1 MGVLYVLFLFFVLF
15 LFLCRYTAQ
24 KARNFVDDL
33 KIFCMKDKKQE
44 LSAHVEEIFKQYV
57 HPGLYICDLAT
68 GGGKSYTIG
77 KLTCEYYPK
86 HFERI
91 IILCVQNKLIEGMNR
106 EIEKFIDQPGC
117 LKLSE
122 KLVIENNT
130 EVILKAVRS
139 GSLQELLA
147 EMGYQIEQQRKKKV
161 SVAVLENRLAQV
173 EKLAKCIN
181 ALVAILQD
189 DSENASLLEQIQA
202 EESRLRYAV
211 RDFFANYKKHLL
223 ITGEVKKVGVKTI
236 LSRFPSL
243 ERVYPQVN
251 YASRKV
257 FLMTVHKAMLGIDP
271 ILSESVCIR
280 DFCDKKTLILFDES
294 DQAAVAMRDVII
306 GHACRKSA
314 GFNKYGKGYH
324 GYLQYLGL
332 LSAKDTLTERYDG
345 TLLKESLEKAQK
357 ICQDNWERKIG
368 DILPYKNIFL
378 ADTEEYSSF
387 RRGVFF
393 AGPTF
398 KLEICG
404 GEEHARSF
412 ICYLAGEKNFIL
424 AHAENEEE
432 LFGKYDMVISLD
444 KFLKLSESNTMAVKK
459 FLSGC
464 VRKAFQ
470 KRQDAFR
477 NETDDREQY
486 LGWPTVEG
494 EIHSLLA
501 RFEVVSEKFFEQQLL
516 DYYTNRK
523 NLTVKMDGKKYK
535 VQDDSFYMHGC
546 RLYQEELDERDSLH
560 RVRLSCREISSTPEK
575 ILYDLVVSD
584 KVAVVLCSATASS
597 ESVIS
602 NFDIEYLMSALDR
615 KVHLLDRED
624 SRKFEELVEATYPS
638 RHQVEVVPLEHYM
651 FKDSR
656 KEHMTL
662 PEKYKQMFCEDA
674 VEEGLVD
681 RWFKLTRRK
690 IFREAS
696 NADEAVFEFYR
707 IFQFI
712 EAYHWFHG
720 HDDIHSMLFFQ
731 NRAAQA
737 YEKQMNVIACL
748 IDGFYK
754 QKMKNDDHVE
764 DVFES
769 GLPDWQNEH
778 LFMSNSLKD
787 VEDKVLKRL
796 SDGSISKVMLVTAYG
811 SFKAGANLQYK
822 IPEGI
827 DYERGD
833 NWEED
838 EHELKKDWDAVYL
851 QSPTSYLSFND
862 DSQEQAFDA
871 GLYRIM
877 MSLMMLNERSWLTQ
891 NQVGHWLEEAI
902 SKKSIRFKEDAVA
915 MDKAAWAQTMIEQA
929 VGRICRTRNKPLS
942 TYVLYDEGMTE
953 FFMGDLG
960 DKSHTKEFKAL
971 SSYIQGHT
979 EIGGDSH
986 ASAEEVKLHNDS
998 QAAQCKLRK
1007 MREKALLFT
1016 PHPYEVE
1023 YENLED
1029 GSEDLSIPY
1038 YVKRA
1043 QIMNQYYKQAIIR
1056 NPVVASL
1063 QELDEQAMMVPFLRK
1078 CYGNWERDEDGSFCQ
1093 HPVSPSSVRLDVL
1106 MKNPVIREHFE
1117 RNGYATGWSSDG
1129 LILHPEI
1136 LMADYAGE
1144 IGEEA
1149 FKALVL
1155 RYTDCREE
1163 QFAHLEDRDYELA
1176 DFVVLNP
1183 DGSYKVAFDVK
1194 NMNPSIE
1201 HLDRDGDMPTAEK
1214 RQEKVNRL
1222 GCPLYTIN
1230 MLKMP
1235 FESMDRYE
1243 ICGVIDEDGHVQHDA
1258 IMRIKGLI
1266 ER

>member
-1 MGVLYVLFLFFVLF
+1 
-15 LFLCRYTAQ
+15 
-24 KARNFVDDL
+24 
-33 KIFCMKDKKQE
+33 MKDKKQE
-44 LSAHVEEIFKQYV
+44 LSAHVEEIFKRYV

-139 GSLQELLA
+139 RSLQELLG
-147 EMGYQIEQQRKKKV
+147 EMGNQIEQQRKKKV

-173 EKLAKCIN
+173 EKLTKCMN
-181 ALVAILQD
+181 ALVPILQD

-271 ILSESVCIR
+271 ILSESVSIR

-306 GHACRKSA
+306 GQACRKSA

-357 ICQDNWERKIG
+357 ICQDNWKRKMG

-378 ADTEEYSSF
+378 ADTKDYSSY

-404 GEEHARSF
+404 GAEHARSF
-412 ICYLAGEKNFIL
+412 ICYRAGEKNFIL

-432 LFGKYDMVISLD
+432 LSGKYDMVISLD
-444 KFLKLSESNTMAVKK
+444 KFLKLSESNTVAVKK

-602 NFDIEYLMSALDR
+602 NFDIEYLMSALGR
-615 KVHLLDRED
+615 KVHPLDRED

-731 NRAAQA
+731 NRAAHTYQ
-737 YEKQMNVIACL
+737 KQMNVIACL
-748 IDGFYK
+748 IDGSYK

-796 SDGSISKVMLVTAYG
+796 SDGNFQG
-811 SFKAGANLQYK
+811 
-822 IPEGI
+822 
-827 DYERGD
+827 
-833 NWEED
+833 
-838 EHELKKDWDAVYL
+838 
-851 QSPTSYLSFND
+851 
-862 DSQEQAFDA
+862 DA
-871 GLYRIM
+871 G
-877 MSLMMLNERSWLTQ
+877 
-891 NQVGHWLEEAI
+891 
-902 SKKSIRFKEDAVA
+902 
-915 MDKAAWAQTMIEQA
+915 
-929 VGRICRTRNKPLS
+929 
-942 TYVLYDEGMTE
+942 
-953 FFMGDLG
+953 
-960 DKSHTKEFKAL
+960 
-971 SSYIQGHT
+971 
-979 EIGGDSH
+979 
-986 ASAEEVKLHNDS
+986 
-998 QAAQCKLRK
+998 
-1007 MREKALLFT
+1007 
-1016 PHPYEVE
+1016 
-1023 YENLED
+1023 
-1029 GSEDLSIPY
+1029 
-1038 YVKRA
+1038 
-1043 QIMNQYYKQAIIR
+1043 
-1056 NPVVASL
+1056 
-1063 QELDEQAMMVPFLRK
+1063 
-1078 CYGNWERDEDGSFCQ
+1078 
-1093 HPVSPSSVRLDVL
+1093 
-1106 MKNPVIREHFE
+1106 
-1117 RNGYATGWSSDG
+1117 DG
-1129 LILHPEI
+1129 L
-1136 LMADYAGE
+1136 
-1144 IGEEA
+1144 
-1149 FKALVL
+1149 
-1155 RYTDCREE
+1155 R
-1163 QFAHLEDRDYELA
+1163 
-1176 DFVVLNP
+1176 
-1183 DGSYKVAFDVK
+1183 
-1194 NMNPSIE
+1194 
-1201 HLDRDGDMPTAEK
+1201 
-1214 RQEKVNRL
+1214 
-1222 GCPLYTIN
+1222 
-1230 MLKMP
+1230 
-1235 FESMDRYE
+1235 
-1243 ICGVIDEDGHVQHDA
+1243 
-1258 IMRIKGLI
+1258 
-1266 ER
+1266 

>member
-1 MGVLYVLFLFFVLF
+1 
-15 LFLCRYTAQ
+15 
-24 KARNFVDDL
+24 
-33 KIFCMKDKKQE
+33 MKDKKQE
-44 LSAHVEEIFKQYV
+44 LSAHVEEIFKHYV

-139 GSLQELLA
+139 GSLQELLD

-173 EKLAKCIN
+173 EKLAKCMN

-243 ERVYPQVN
+243 ESVYPQVN

-306 GHACRKSA
+306 GQACRKSA

-357 ICQDNWERKIG
+357 ICQDNWKRKMG

-378 ADTEEYSSF
+378 ADTEDYSSF

-398 KLEICG
+398 KLEIYG
-404 GEEHARSF
+404 GEEQARSF
-412 ICYLAGEKNFIL
+412 ICYRAGEKNFIL
-424 AHAENEEE
+424 SHAENEEE
-432 LFGKYDMVISLD
+432 LSGKYDMVISLD
-444 KFLKLSESNTMAVKK
+444 KFLKLSESNTVAVKK

-464 VRKAFQ
+464 VREAFL
-470 KRQDAFR
+470 KRQDAFK

-494 EIHSLLA
+494 EIHSFLA

-523 NLTVKMDGKKYK
+523 NLTIKVDGKKYK

-602 NFDIEYLMSALDR
+602 NFDIEYLMSALGR
-615 KVHLLDRED
+615 KVHLLVRED

-674 VEEGLVD
+674 AEEGLGCCISPESH
-681 RWFKLTRRK
+681 LL
-690 IFREAS
+690 S
-696 NADEAVFEFYR
+696 L
-707 IFQFI
+707 FQ
-712 EAYHWFHG
+712 
-720 HDDIHSMLFFQ
+720 
-731 NRAAQA
+731 
-737 YEKQMNVIACL
+737 
-748 IDGFYK
+748 
-754 QKMKNDDHVE
+754 
-764 DVFES
+764 
-769 GLPDWQNEH
+769 
-778 LFMSNSLKD
+778 
-787 VEDKVLKRL
+787 
-796 SDGSISKVMLVTAYG
+796 
-811 SFKAGANLQYK
+811 
-822 IPEGI
+822 
-827 DYERGD
+827 
-833 NWEED
+833 
-838 EHELKKDWDAVYL
+838 
-851 QSPTSYLSFND
+851 
-862 DSQEQAFDA
+862 
-871 GLYRIM
+871 
-877 MSLMMLNERSWLTQ
+877 
-891 NQVGHWLEEAI
+891 
-902 SKKSIRFKEDAVA
+902 
-915 MDKAAWAQTMIEQA
+915 
-929 VGRICRTRNKPLS
+929 
-942 TYVLYDEGMTE
+942 
-953 FFMGDLG
+953 
-960 DKSHTKEFKAL
+960 
-971 SSYIQGHT
+971 
-979 EIGGDSH
+979 
-986 ASAEEVKLHNDS
+986 
-998 QAAQCKLRK
+998 
-1007 MREKALLFT
+1007 
-1016 PHPYEVE
+1016 
-1023 YENLED
+1023 
-1029 GSEDLSIPY
+1029 
-1038 YVKRA
+1038 
-1043 QIMNQYYKQAIIR
+1043 
-1056 NPVVASL
+1056 
-1063 QELDEQAMMVPFLRK
+1063 
-1078 CYGNWERDEDGSFCQ
+1078 
-1093 HPVSPSSVRLDVL
+1093 
-1106 MKNPVIREHFE
+1106 
-1117 RNGYATGWSSDG
+1117 
-1129 LILHPEI
+1129 
-1136 LMADYAGE
+1136 
-1144 IGEEA
+1144 
-1149 FKALVL
+1149 
-1155 RYTDCREE
+1155 
-1163 QFAHLEDRDYELA
+1163 
-1176 DFVVLNP
+1176 
-1183 DGSYKVAFDVK
+1183 
-1194 NMNPSIE
+1194 
-1201 HLDRDGDMPTAEK
+1201 
-1214 RQEKVNRL
+1214 
-1222 GCPLYTIN
+1222 
-1230 MLKMP
+1230 
-1235 FESMDRYE
+1235 
-1243 ICGVIDEDGHVQHDA
+1243 
-1258 IMRIKGLI
+1258 
-1266 ER
+1266 

>member
-1 MGVLYVLFLFFVLF
+1 
-15 LFLCRYTAQ
+15 
-24 KARNFVDDL
+24 
-33 KIFCMKDKKQE
+33 MKDKKQE

-147 EMGYQIEQQRKKKV
+147 EMGCQIEQQRKKKV

-306 GHACRKSA
+306 GQACRKSA

-769 GLPDWQNEH
+769 G
-778 LFMSNSLKD
+778 
-787 VEDKVLKRL
+787 
-796 SDGSISKVMLVTAYG
+796 
-811 SFKAGANLQYK
+811 
-822 IPEGI
+822 
-827 DYERGD
+827 
-833 NWEED
+833 
-838 EHELKKDWDAVYL
+838 
-851 QSPTSYLSFND
+851 
-862 DSQEQAFDA
+862 
-871 GLYRIM
+871 
-877 MSLMMLNERSWLTQ
+877 
-891 NQVGHWLEEAI
+891 
-902 SKKSIRFKEDAVA
+902 
-915 MDKAAWAQTMIEQA
+915 
-929 VGRICRTRNKPLS
+929 
-942 TYVLYDEGMTE
+942 
-953 FFMGDLG
+953 
-960 DKSHTKEFKAL
+960 
-971 SSYIQGHT
+971 
-979 EIGGDSH
+979 
-986 ASAEEVKLHNDS
+986 
-998 QAAQCKLRK
+998 
-1007 MREKALLFT
+1007 
-1016 PHPYEVE
+1016 
-1023 YENLED
+1023 
-1029 GSEDLSIPY
+1029 
-1038 YVKRA
+1038 
-1043 QIMNQYYKQAIIR
+1043 
-1056 NPVVASL
+1056 
-1063 QELDEQAMMVPFLRK
+1063 
-1078 CYGNWERDEDGSFCQ
+1078 
-1093 HPVSPSSVRLDVL
+1093 
-1106 MKNPVIREHFE
+1106 
-1117 RNGYATGWSSDG
+1117 
-1129 LILHPEI
+1129 
-1136 LMADYAGE
+1136 
-1144 IGEEA
+1144 
-1149 FKALVL
+1149 
-1155 RYTDCREE
+1155 
-1163 QFAHLEDRDYELA
+1163 
-1176 DFVVLNP
+1176 
-1183 DGSYKVAFDVK
+1183 
-1194 NMNPSIE
+1194 
-1201 HLDRDGDMPTAEK
+1201 
-1214 RQEKVNRL
+1214 
-1222 GCPLYTIN
+1222 
-1230 MLKMP
+1230 
-1235 FESMDRYE
+1235 
-1243 ICGVIDEDGHVQHDA
+1243 
-1258 IMRIKGLI
+1258 
-1266 ER
+1266 

>member
-1 MGVLYVLFLFFVLF
+1 
-15 LFLCRYTAQ
+15 
-24 KARNFVDDL
+24 
-33 KIFCMKDKKQE
+33 MKDKKQE

-251 YASRKV
+251 YASKKV

-306 GHACRKSA
+306 GQACRKSA

-368 DILPYKNIFL
+368 GILPYKNIFL
-378 ADTEEYSSF
+378 ADTEDYSSF

-444 KFLKLSESNTMAVKK
+444 KFLKLSESNTVAVKK

-575 ILYDLVVSD
+575 ILYDLVASD

-602 NFDIEYLMSALDR
+602 NFDIEYLMSALGR

-681 RWFKLTRRK
+681 RWFKLTRRE

-748 IDGFYK
+748 IDGSYK

-811 SFKAGANLQYK
+811 SFKAGANLQFVGVFL
-822 IPEGI
+822 ISWVQSGI
-827 DYERGD
+827 SLVHSSSRGCRLVSRGCVPHLVGAG
-833 NWEED
+833 W
-838 EHELKKDWDAVYL
+838 YL
-851 QSPTSYLSFND
+851 VGVFLISWVQSGISWVCSSSRGCRLHISRRI
-862 DSQEQAFDA
+862 QA
-871 GLYRIM
+871 G
-877 MSLMMLNERSWLTQ
+877 
-891 NQVGHWLEEAI
+891 G
-902 SKKSIRFKEDAVA
+902 
-915 MDKAAWAQTMIEQA
+915 QA
-929 VGRICRTRNKPLS
+929 
-942 TYVLYDEGMTE
+942 
-953 FFMGDLG
+953 
-960 DKSHTKEFKAL
+960 
-971 SSYIQGHT
+971 
-979 EIGGDSH
+979 
-986 ASAEEVKLHNDS
+986 
-998 QAAQCKLRK
+998 
-1007 MREKALLFT
+1007 
-1016 PHPYEVE
+1016 
-1023 YENLED
+1023 
-1029 GSEDLSIPY
+1029 
-1038 YVKRA
+1038 
-1043 QIMNQYYKQAIIR
+1043 
-1056 NPVVASL
+1056 
-1063 QELDEQAMMVPFLRK
+1063 
-1078 CYGNWERDEDGSFCQ
+1078 
-1093 HPVSPSSVRLDVL
+1093 
-1106 MKNPVIREHFE
+1106 
-1117 RNGYATGWSSDG
+1117 
-1129 LILHPEI
+1129 
-1136 LMADYAGE
+1136 
-1144 IGEEA
+1144 
-1149 FKALVL
+1149 
-1155 RYTDCREE
+1155 
-1163 QFAHLEDRDYELA
+1163 
-1176 DFVVLNP
+1176 
-1183 DGSYKVAFDVK
+1183 
-1194 NMNPSIE
+1194 
-1201 HLDRDGDMPTAEK
+1201 
-1214 RQEKVNRL
+1214 
-1222 GCPLYTIN
+1222 
-1230 MLKMP
+1230 
-1235 FESMDRYE
+1235 
-1243 ICGVIDEDGHVQHDA
+1243 GVISG
-1258 IMRIKGLI
+1258 RRGS
-1266 ER
+1266 RG

>member
-1 MGVLYVLFLFFVLF
+1 
-15 LFLCRYTAQ
+15 
-24 KARNFVDDL
+24 
-33 KIFCMKDKKQE
+33 MKDKKQE

-173 EKLAKCIN
+173 EKLAKCMN

-211 RDFFANYKKHLL
+211 RNFFANYKKHLL

-271 ILSESVCIR
+271 ILSESVSIR

-306 GHACRKSA
+306 GQACRKSA

-357 ICQDNWERKIG
+357 ICQDNWKRKMG

-378 ADTEEYSSF
+378 ADTKDYSSY

-412 ICYLAGEKNFIL
+412 ICYRAGEKNFIL
-424 AHAENEEE
+424 AHAENEKE
-432 LFGKYDMVISLD
+432 LSGKYDMVISLD
-444 KFLKLSESNTMAVKK
+444 KFLKLSESNTVAVKK

-464 VRKAFQ
+464 VREAFL
-470 KRQDAFR
+470 KRQDAFK

-494 EIHSLLA
+494 EIHSFLA

-523 NLTVKMDGKKYK
+523 NLTIKVDGKKYK

-602 NFDIEYLMSALDR
+602 NFDIEYLMSALGR

-681 RWFKLTRRK
+681 RWFKLTRRE
-690 IFREAS
+690 IFRKAS

-748 IDGFYK
+748 IDGSYK
-754 QKMKNDDHVE
+754 QKMKNDDHME

-877 MSLMMLNERSWLTQ
+877 MSLMILNERS
-891 NQVGHWLEEAI
+891 
-902 SKKSIRFKEDAVA
+902 
-915 MDKAAWAQTMIEQA
+915 
-929 VGRICRTRNKPLS
+929 
-942 TYVLYDEGMTE
+942 
-953 FFMGDLG
+953 
-960 DKSHTKEFKAL
+960 
-971 SSYIQGHT
+971 
-979 EIGGDSH
+979 
-986 ASAEEVKLHNDS
+986 
-998 QAAQCKLRK
+998 
-1007 MREKALLFT
+1007 
-1016 PHPYEVE
+1016 
-1023 YENLED
+1023 
-1029 GSEDLSIPY
+1029 
-1038 YVKRA
+1038 
-1043 QIMNQYYKQAIIR
+1043 
-1056 NPVVASL
+1056 
-1063 QELDEQAMMVPFLRK
+1063 
-1078 CYGNWERDEDGSFCQ
+1078 
-1093 HPVSPSSVRLDVL
+1093 
-1106 MKNPVIREHFE
+1106 
-1117 RNGYATGWSSDG
+1117 
-1129 LILHPEI
+1129 
-1136 LMADYAGE
+1136 
-1144 IGEEA
+1144 
-1149 FKALVL
+1149 
-1155 RYTDCREE
+1155 
-1163 QFAHLEDRDYELA
+1163 
-1176 DFVVLNP
+1176 
-1183 DGSYKVAFDVK
+1183 
-1194 NMNPSIE
+1194 
-1201 HLDRDGDMPTAEK
+1201 
-1214 RQEKVNRL
+1214 
-1222 GCPLYTIN
+1222 
-1230 MLKMP
+1230 
-1235 FESMDRYE
+1235 
-1243 ICGVIDEDGHVQHDA
+1243 
-1258 IMRIKGLI
+1258 
-1266 ER
+1266 

>member
-1 MGVLYVLFLFFVLF
+1 MGVLYVLFLFLCFF

-306 GHACRKSA
+306 GQACRKSA

-602 NFDIEYLMSALDR
+602 NFDIEYLMSVLDR

-696 NADEAVFEFYR
+696 NADEAVFELYR

-942 TYVLYDEGMTE
+942 TYVLYDEVMLLLKRSNCI
-953 FFMGDLG
+953 MIPRLLN
-960 DKSHTKEFKAL
+960 ANC
-971 SSYIQGHT
+971 
-979 EIGGDSH
+979 
-986 ASAEEVKLHNDS
+986 VK
-998 QAAQCKLRK
+998 
-1007 MREKALLFT
+1007 
-1016 PHPYEVE
+1016 
-1023 YENLED
+1023 
-1029 GSEDLSIPY
+1029 
-1038 YVKRA
+1038 
-1043 QIMNQYYKQAIIR
+1043 
-1056 NPVVASL
+1056 
-1063 QELDEQAMMVPFLRK
+1063 
-1078 CYGNWERDEDGSFCQ
+1078 
-1093 HPVSPSSVRLDVL
+1093 
-1106 MKNPVIREHFE
+1106 
-1117 RNGYATGWSSDG
+1117 
-1129 LILHPEI
+1129 
-1136 LMADYAGE
+1136 
-1144 IGEEA
+1144 
-1149 FKALVL
+1149 
-1155 RYTDCREE
+1155 
-1163 QFAHLEDRDYELA
+1163 
-1176 DFVVLNP
+1176 
-1183 DGSYKVAFDVK
+1183 
-1194 NMNPSIE
+1194 
-1201 HLDRDGDMPTAEK
+1201 
-1214 RQEKVNRL
+1214 
-1222 GCPLYTIN
+1222 
-1230 MLKMP
+1230 
-1235 FESMDRYE
+1235 
-1243 ICGVIDEDGHVQHDA
+1243 
-1258 IMRIKGLI
+1258 
-1266 ER
+1266 

>member
-1 MGVLYVLFLFFVLF
+1 MLF

-44 LSAHVEEIFKQYV
+44 LSAHVEKIFKQYV

-91 IILCVQNKLIEGMNR
+91 IILCVQNKLMEGMNR
-106 EIEKFIDQPGC
+106 EIVKFIDQPGC

-139 GSLQELLA
+139 GSLQELLD

-173 EKLAKCIN
+173 EKLAKCMN

-257 FLMTVHKAMLGIDP
+257 CLMTVHKAMLGIDP
-271 ILSESVCIR
+271 ILSESVSIR

-306 GHACRKSA
+306 DQACRKSA

-357 ICQDNWERKIG
+357 ICQDNWKRKMG
-368 DILPYKNIFL
+368 GILPYKNIFL
-378 ADTEEYSSF
+378 ADTKDYSSY

-412 ICYLAGEKNFIL
+412 ICYRAGEKNFIL

-432 LFGKYDMVISLD
+432 LSGKYDMVISLD
-444 KFLKLSESNTMAVKK
+444 KFLKLSESNTVAVKK
-459 FLSGC
+459 FLNGC
-464 VRKAFQ
+464 VREAFL
-470 KRQDAFR
+470 KRQDAFK

-494 EIHSLLA
+494 EIHSFLA

-523 NLTVKMDGKKYK
+523 NLTIKVDGKKYK

-575 ILYDLVVSD
+575 ILYDLVASD

-602 NFDIEYLMSALDR
+602 NFDIEYLMSALGR
-615 KVHLLDRED
+615 KVHPLDRED

-681 RWFKLTRRK
+681 RWFKLTRRE
-690 IFREAS
+690 IFRQAS
-696 NADEAVFEFYR
+696 NADEAVFVFYR

-712 EAYHWFHG
+712 EAYHWFYG

-731 NRAAQA
+731 NRAAQT
-737 YEKQMNVIACL
+737 YEKQKNVIACL
-748 IDGFYK
+748 IDGSYK
-754 QKMKNDDHVE
+754 QKMKMMIM
-764 DVFES
+764 
-769 GLPDWQNEH
+769 WR
-778 LFMSNSLKD
+778 MSLR
-787 VEDKVLKRL
+787 V
-796 SDGSISKVMLVTAYG
+796 
-811 SFKAGANLQYK
+811 
-822 IPEGI
+822 
-827 DYERGD
+827 
-833 NWEED
+833 
-838 EHELKKDWDAVYL
+838 VYL
-851 QSPTSYLSFND
+851 IGRMSICSCPT
-862 DSQEQAFDA
+862 
-871 GLYRIM
+871 
-877 MSLMMLNERSWLTQ
+877 
-891 NQVGHWLEEAI
+891 V
-902 SKKSIRFKEDAVA
+902 
-915 MDKAAWAQTMIEQA
+915 
-929 VGRICRTRNKPLS
+929 
-942 TYVLYDEGMTE
+942 
-953 FFMGDLG
+953 
-960 DKSHTKEFKAL
+960 
-971 SSYIQGHT
+971 
-979 EIGGDSH
+979 
-986 ASAEEVKLHNDS
+986 
-998 QAAQCKLRK
+998 
-1007 MREKALLFT
+1007 
-1016 PHPYEVE
+1016 
-1023 YENLED
+1023 
-1029 GSEDLSIPY
+1029 
-1038 YVKRA
+1038 
-1043 QIMNQYYKQAIIR
+1043 
-1056 NPVVASL
+1056 
-1063 QELDEQAMMVPFLRK
+1063 
-1078 CYGNWERDEDGSFCQ
+1078 
-1093 HPVSPSSVRLDVL
+1093 
-1106 MKNPVIREHFE
+1106 
-1117 RNGYATGWSSDG
+1117 
-1129 LILHPEI
+1129 
-1136 LMADYAGE
+1136 
-1144 IGEEA
+1144 
-1149 FKALVL
+1149 
-1155 RYTDCREE
+1155 
-1163 QFAHLEDRDYELA
+1163 
-1176 DFVVLNP
+1176 
-1183 DGSYKVAFDVK
+1183 
-1194 NMNPSIE
+1194 
-1201 HLDRDGDMPTAEK
+1201 
-1214 RQEKVNRL
+1214 
-1222 GCPLYTIN
+1222 
-1230 MLKMP
+1230 
-1235 FESMDRYE
+1235 
-1243 ICGVIDEDGHVQHDA
+1243 
-1258 IMRIKGLI
+1258 
-1266 ER
+1266 

>member
-1 MGVLYVLFLFFVLF
+1 
-15 LFLCRYTAQ
+15 
-24 KARNFVDDL
+24 
-33 KIFCMKDKKQE
+33 MKDKKQE

-306 GHACRKSA
+306 GQACRKSA

-546 RLYQEELDERDSLH
+546 RLYQEEFDERDSLH

-796 SDGSISKVMLVTAYG
+796 SDGSISKVMLVT
-811 SFKAGANLQYK
+811 
-822 IPEGI
+822 
-827 DYERGD
+827 
-833 NWEED
+833 
-838 EHELKKDWDAVYL
+838 
-851 QSPTSYLSFND
+851 
-862 DSQEQAFDA
+862 
-871 GLYRIM
+871 GL
-877 MSLMMLNERSWLTQ
+877 W
-891 NQVGHWLEEAI
+891 
-902 SKKSIRFKEDAVA
+902 
-915 MDKAAWAQTMIEQA
+915 
-929 VGRICRTRNKPLS
+929 
-942 TYVLYDEGMTE
+942 
-953 FFMGDLG
+953 
-960 DKSHTKEFKAL
+960 
-971 SSYIQGHT
+971 
-979 EIGGDSH
+979 
-986 ASAEEVKLHNDS
+986 
-998 QAAQCKLRK
+998 
-1007 MREKALLFT
+1007 
-1016 PHPYEVE
+1016 
-1023 YENLED
+1023 
-1029 GSEDLSIPY
+1029 
-1038 YVKRA
+1038 
-1043 QIMNQYYKQAIIR
+1043 
-1056 NPVVASL
+1056 
-1063 QELDEQAMMVPFLRK
+1063 
-1078 CYGNWERDEDGSFCQ
+1078 
-1093 HPVSPSSVRLDVL
+1093 
-1106 MKNPVIREHFE
+1106 
-1117 RNGYATGWSSDG
+1117 
-1129 LILHPEI
+1129 
-1136 LMADYAGE
+1136 
-1144 IGEEA
+1144 
-1149 FKALVL
+1149 
-1155 RYTDCREE
+1155 
-1163 QFAHLEDRDYELA
+1163 
-1176 DFVVLNP
+1176 
-1183 DGSYKVAFDVK
+1183 
-1194 NMNPSIE
+1194 
-1201 HLDRDGDMPTAEK
+1201 
-1214 RQEKVNRL
+1214 
-1222 GCPLYTIN
+1222 
-1230 MLKMP
+1230 
-1235 FESMDRYE
+1235 
-1243 ICGVIDEDGHVQHDA
+1243 
-1258 IMRIKGLI
+1258 
-1266 ER
+1266 

>member
-1 MGVLYVLFLFFVLF
+1 ME
-15 LFLCRYTAQ
+15 
-24 KARNFVDDL
+24 
-33 KIFCMKDKKQE
+33 DKKHE
-44 LSAHVEEIFKQYV
+44 LSAHVEKIFKQYV

-139 GSLQELLA
+139 GSLQELLD

-173 EKLAKCIN
+173 EKLAKCMN

-271 ILSESVCIR
+271 ILSESVSIR

-306 GHACRKSA
+306 GQACRKSA

-357 ICQDNWERKIG
+357 ICQDNWKWKMG

-378 ADTEEYSSF
+378 ADTKDYSSY

-412 ICYLAGEKNFIL
+412 ICYRAGEKNFIL

-432 LFGKYDMVISLD
+432 LSGKYDMVISLD
-444 KFLKLSESNTMAVKK
+444 KFLKLSESNTVAVKK
-459 FLSGC
+459 FLNGC
-464 VRKAFQ
+464 VREAFL
-470 KRQDAFR
+470 KRQDAFK

-494 EIHSLLA
+494 EIHSFLA

-523 NLTVKMDGKKYK
+523 NLTIKVDGKKYK

-602 NFDIEYLMSALDR
+602 NFDIEYLMSALGR

-624 SRKFEELVEATYPS
+624 SRKFEELIEATYPS

-720 HDDIHSMLFFQ
+720 HDDIHSMLFF
-731 NRAAQA
+731 
-737 YEKQMNVIACL
+737 
-748 IDGFYK
+748 
-754 QKMKNDDHVE
+754 
-764 DVFES
+764 
-769 GLPDWQNEH
+769 
-778 LFMSNSLKD
+778 
-787 VEDKVLKRL
+787 
-796 SDGSISKVMLVTAYG
+796 
-811 SFKAGANLQYK
+811 
-822 IPEGI
+822 
-827 DYERGD
+827 
-833 NWEED
+833 
-838 EHELKKDWDAVYL
+838 
-851 QSPTSYLSFND
+851 
-862 DSQEQAFDA
+862 
-871 GLYRIM
+871 
-877 MSLMMLNERSWLTQ
+877 
-891 NQVGHWLEEAI
+891 
-902 SKKSIRFKEDAVA
+902 
-915 MDKAAWAQTMIEQA
+915 
-929 VGRICRTRNKPLS
+929 
-942 TYVLYDEGMTE
+942 
-953 FFMGDLG
+953 
-960 DKSHTKEFKAL
+960 
-971 SSYIQGHT
+971 
-979 EIGGDSH
+979 
-986 ASAEEVKLHNDS
+986 
-998 QAAQCKLRK
+998 
-1007 MREKALLFT
+1007 
-1016 PHPYEVE
+1016 
-1023 YENLED
+1023 
-1029 GSEDLSIPY
+1029 
-1038 YVKRA
+1038 
-1043 QIMNQYYKQAIIR
+1043 
-1056 NPVVASL
+1056 
-1063 QELDEQAMMVPFLRK
+1063 
-1078 CYGNWERDEDGSFCQ
+1078 
-1093 HPVSPSSVRLDVL
+1093 
-1106 MKNPVIREHFE
+1106 
-1117 RNGYATGWSSDG
+1117 
-1129 LILHPEI
+1129 
-1136 LMADYAGE
+1136 
-1144 IGEEA
+1144 
-1149 FKALVL
+1149 
-1155 RYTDCREE
+1155 
-1163 QFAHLEDRDYELA
+1163 
-1176 DFVVLNP
+1176 
-1183 DGSYKVAFDVK
+1183 
-1194 NMNPSIE
+1194 
-1201 HLDRDGDMPTAEK
+1201 
-1214 RQEKVNRL
+1214 
-1222 GCPLYTIN
+1222 
-1230 MLKMP
+1230 
-1235 FESMDRYE
+1235 
-1243 ICGVIDEDGHVQHDA
+1243 
-1258 IMRIKGLI
+1258 
-1266 ER
+1266 

>member
-1 MGVLYVLFLFFVLF
+1 
-15 LFLCRYTAQ
+15 
-24 KARNFVDDL
+24 
-33 KIFCMKDKKQE
+33 MKDKKQE

-173 EKLAKCIN
+173 EKLAKCMN

-271 ILSESVCIR
+271 ILSESVSIR

-306 GHACRKSA
+306 GQACRKSA

-332 LSAKDTLTERYDG
+332 LSAKDTLTERYDR

-357 ICQDNWERKIG
+357 ICQDNWKRKMG

-378 ADTEEYSSF
+378 ADTKDYSSY

-412 ICYLAGEKNFIL
+412 ICYRAGEKNFIL

-432 LFGKYDMVISLD
+432 LSGKYDMVISLD
-444 KFLKLSESNTMAVKK
+444 KFLKLSESNTVAVKK

-486 LGWPTVEG
+486 LGWPTVDG
-494 EIHSLLA
+494 EIHSFLA

-523 NLTVKMDGKKYK
+523 NLTIKVDGKKYK

-560 RVRLSCREISSTPEK
+560 RVRLSCREISTTPEK

-602 NFDIEYLMSALDR
+602 NFDIEYLMSALGR

-681 RWFKLTRRK
+681 RWFKLTRRE

-737 YEKQMNVIACL
+737 YEKRMNVIACL
-748 IDGFYK
+748 I
-754 QKMKNDDHVE
+754 E
-764 DVFES
+764 
-769 GLPDWQNEH
+769 
-778 LFMSNSLKD
+778 
-787 VEDKVLKRL
+787 
-796 SDGSISKVMLVTAYG
+796 GS
-811 SFKAGANLQYK
+811 
-822 IPEGI
+822 
-827 DYERGD
+827 
-833 NWEED
+833 
-838 EHELKKDWDAVYL
+838 
-851 QSPTSYLSFND
+851 
-862 DSQEQAFDA
+862 
-871 GLYRIM
+871 
-877 MSLMMLNERSWLTQ
+877 
-891 NQVGHWLEEAI
+891 
-902 SKKSIRFKEDAVA
+902 
-915 MDKAAWAQTMIEQA
+915 
-929 VGRICRTRNKPLS
+929 
-942 TYVLYDEGMTE
+942 
-953 FFMGDLG
+953 
-960 DKSHTKEFKAL
+960 
-971 SSYIQGHT
+971 
-979 EIGGDSH
+979 
-986 ASAEEVKLHNDS
+986 
-998 QAAQCKLRK
+998 
-1007 MREKALLFT
+1007 
-1016 PHPYEVE
+1016 
-1023 YENLED
+1023 
-1029 GSEDLSIPY
+1029 
-1038 YVKRA
+1038 
-1043 QIMNQYYKQAIIR
+1043 
-1056 NPVVASL
+1056 
-1063 QELDEQAMMVPFLRK
+1063 
-1078 CYGNWERDEDGSFCQ
+1078 
-1093 HPVSPSSVRLDVL
+1093 
-1106 MKNPVIREHFE
+1106 
-1117 RNGYATGWSSDG
+1117 
-1129 LILHPEI
+1129 
-1136 LMADYAGE
+1136 
-1144 IGEEA
+1144 
-1149 FKALVL
+1149 
-1155 RYTDCREE
+1155 
-1163 QFAHLEDRDYELA
+1163 
-1176 DFVVLNP
+1176 
-1183 DGSYKVAFDVK
+1183 
-1194 NMNPSIE
+1194 
-1201 HLDRDGDMPTAEK
+1201 
-1214 RQEKVNRL
+1214 
-1222 GCPLYTIN
+1222 
-1230 MLKMP
+1230 
-1235 FESMDRYE
+1235 
-1243 ICGVIDEDGHVQHDA
+1243 
-1258 IMRIKGLI
+1258 
-1266 ER
+1266 

>member
-1 MGVLYVLFLFFVLF
+1 
-15 LFLCRYTAQ
+15 
-24 KARNFVDDL
+24 
-33 KIFCMKDKKQE
+33 MKDKKQE

-306 GHACRKSA
+306 GQACRKSA

-851 QSPTSYLSFND
+851 SPL
-862 DSQEQAFDA
+862 
-871 GLYRIM
+871 
-877 MSLMMLNERSWLTQ
+877 
-891 NQVGHWLEEAI
+891 
-902 SKKSIRFKEDAVA
+902 
-915 MDKAAWAQTMIEQA
+915 
-929 VGRICRTRNKPLS
+929 
-942 TYVLYDEGMTE
+942 
-953 FFMGDLG
+953 
-960 DKSHTKEFKAL
+960 
-971 SSYIQGHT
+971 
-979 EIGGDSH
+979 
-986 ASAEEVKLHNDS
+986 
-998 QAAQCKLRK
+998 
-1007 MREKALLFT
+1007 
-1016 PHPYEVE
+1016 
-1023 YENLED
+1023 
-1029 GSEDLSIPY
+1029 
-1038 YVKRA
+1038 
-1043 QIMNQYYKQAIIR
+1043 
-1056 NPVVASL
+1056 
-1063 QELDEQAMMVPFLRK
+1063 
-1078 CYGNWERDEDGSFCQ
+1078 
-1093 HPVSPSSVRLDVL
+1093 
-1106 MKNPVIREHFE
+1106 
-1117 RNGYATGWSSDG
+1117 
-1129 LILHPEI
+1129 
-1136 LMADYAGE
+1136 
-1144 IGEEA
+1144 
-1149 FKALVL
+1149 
-1155 RYTDCREE
+1155 
-1163 QFAHLEDRDYELA
+1163 
-1176 DFVVLNP
+1176 
-1183 DGSYKVAFDVK
+1183 
-1194 NMNPSIE
+1194 
-1201 HLDRDGDMPTAEK
+1201 
-1214 RQEKVNRL
+1214 
-1222 GCPLYTIN
+1222 
-1230 MLKMP
+1230 
-1235 FESMDRYE
+1235 
-1243 ICGVIDEDGHVQHDA
+1243 
-1258 IMRIKGLI
+1258 
-1266 ER
+1266 

>member
-1 MGVLYVLFLFFVLF
+1 
-15 LFLCRYTAQ
+15 
-24 KARNFVDDL
+24 
-33 KIFCMKDKKQE
+33 MKDKKQE

-173 EKLAKCIN
+173 EKLAKCMN
-181 ALVAILQD
+181 ALVTILQD

-243 ERVYPQVN
+243 ESVYPQVN

-306 GHACRKSA
+306 GQACRKSA

-444 KFLKLSESNTMAVKK
+444 KFLKLSESNTVAVKK

-602 NFDIEYLMSALDR
+602 NFDIEYLMSALGR

-681 RWFKLTRRK
+681 RWFKLTRRE

-731 NRAAQA
+731 NRAAHTYQ
-737 YEKQMNVIACL
+737 KQMNVIACL
-748 IDGFYK
+748 IDGSYK

-796 SDGSISKVMLVTAYG
+796 PQFG
-811 SFKAGANLQYK
+811 
-822 IPEGI
+822 
-827 DYERGD
+827 
-833 NWEED
+833 
-838 EHELKKDWDAVYL
+838 
-851 QSPTSYLSFND
+851 
-862 DSQEQAFDA
+862 
-871 GLYRIM
+871 
-877 MSLMMLNERSWLTQ
+877 
-891 NQVGHWLEEAI
+891 
-902 SKKSIRFKEDAVA
+902 
-915 MDKAAWAQTMIEQA
+915 
-929 VGRICRTRNKPLS
+929 
-942 TYVLYDEGMTE
+942 
-953 FFMGDLG
+953 
-960 DKSHTKEFKAL
+960 
-971 SSYIQGHT
+971 
-979 EIGGDSH
+979 
-986 ASAEEVKLHNDS
+986 
-998 QAAQCKLRK
+998 
-1007 MREKALLFT
+1007 
-1016 PHPYEVE
+1016 
-1023 YENLED
+1023 
-1029 GSEDLSIPY
+1029 
-1038 YVKRA
+1038 
-1043 QIMNQYYKQAIIR
+1043 IR
-1056 NPVVASL
+1056 NSA
-1063 QELDEQAMMVPFLRK
+1063 
-1078 CYGNWERDEDGSFCQ
+1078 
-1093 HPVSPSSVRLDVL
+1093 
-1106 MKNPVIREHFE
+1106 
-1117 RNGYATGWSSDG
+1117 
-1129 LILHPEI
+1129 
-1136 LMADYAGE
+1136 
-1144 IGEEA
+1144 
-1149 FKALVL
+1149 
-1155 RYTDCREE
+1155 
-1163 QFAHLEDRDYELA
+1163 
-1176 DFVVLNP
+1176 
-1183 DGSYKVAFDVK
+1183 
-1194 NMNPSIE
+1194 
-1201 HLDRDGDMPTAEK
+1201 
-1214 RQEKVNRL
+1214 
-1222 GCPLYTIN
+1222 
-1230 MLKMP
+1230 
-1235 FESMDRYE
+1235 
-1243 ICGVIDEDGHVQHDA
+1243 
-1258 IMRIKGLI
+1258 
-1266 ER
+1266 

>member
-1 MGVLYVLFLFFVLF
+1 MLF

-173 EKLAKCIN
+173 EKLAKCMN

-271 ILSESVCIR
+271 ILSESVSIR

-306 GHACRKSA
+306 GQACRKSA

-357 ICQDNWERKIG
+357 ICQDNWKRKMG

-378 ADTEEYSSF
+378 ADTKDYSSY

-412 ICYLAGEKNFIL
+412 ICYRAGEKNFIL

-432 LFGKYDMVISLD
+432 LSGKYDMVISLD
-444 KFLKLSESNTMAVKK
+444 KFLKLSESNTVAVKK

-464 VRKAFQ
+464 VREAFL
-470 KRQDAFR
+470 KRQNAFK

-494 EIHSLLA
+494 EIHSFLA

-523 NLTVKMDGKKYK
+523 NLTIKVDGKKYK

-602 NFDIEYLMSALDR
+602 NFDIEYLMSALGR

-681 RWFKLTRRK
+681 RWFKLTRRE

-748 IDGFYK
+748 IDGSYK

-877 MSLMMLNERSWLTQ
+877 MSLMMLNERSWLTP

-902 SKKSIRFKEDAVA
+902 SKKSIRFREDAVA
-915 MDKAAWAQTMIEQA
+915 MDKAA
-929 VGRICRTRNKPLS
+929 
-942 TYVLYDEGMTE
+942 
-953 FFMGDLG
+953 
-960 DKSHTKEFKAL
+960 
-971 SSYIQGHT
+971 
-979 EIGGDSH
+979 
-986 ASAEEVKLHNDS
+986 
-998 QAAQCKLRK
+998 
-1007 MREKALLFT
+1007 
-1016 PHPYEVE
+1016 
-1023 YENLED
+1023 
-1029 GSEDLSIPY
+1029 
-1038 YVKRA
+1038 
-1043 QIMNQYYKQAIIR
+1043 
-1056 NPVVASL
+1056 
-1063 QELDEQAMMVPFLRK
+1063 
-1078 CYGNWERDEDGSFCQ
+1078 
-1093 HPVSPSSVRLDVL
+1093 
-1106 MKNPVIREHFE
+1106 
-1117 RNGYATGWSSDG
+1117 
-1129 LILHPEI
+1129 
-1136 LMADYAGE
+1136 
-1144 IGEEA
+1144 
-1149 FKALVL
+1149 
-1155 RYTDCREE
+1155 
-1163 QFAHLEDRDYELA
+1163 
-1176 DFVVLNP
+1176 
-1183 DGSYKVAFDVK
+1183 
-1194 NMNPSIE
+1194 
-1201 HLDRDGDMPTAEK
+1201 
-1214 RQEKVNRL
+1214 
-1222 GCPLYTIN
+1222 
-1230 MLKMP
+1230 
-1235 FESMDRYE
+1235 
-1243 ICGVIDEDGHVQHDA
+1243 
-1258 IMRIKGLI
+1258 
-1266 ER
+1266 

>member
-1 MGVLYVLFLFFVLF
+1 
-15 LFLCRYTAQ
+15 
-24 KARNFVDDL
+24 
-33 KIFCMKDKKQE
+33 MKDKKQE

-306 GHACRKSA
+306 GQACRKSA

-754 QKMKNDDHVE
+754 QKMKMMIM
-764 DVFES
+764 
-769 GLPDWQNEH
+769 WR
-778 LFMSNSLKD
+778 MSLR
-787 VEDKVLKRL
+787 V
-796 SDGSISKVMLVTAYG
+796 
-811 SFKAGANLQYK
+811 
-822 IPEGI
+822 
-827 DYERGD
+827 
-833 NWEED
+833 
-838 EHELKKDWDAVYL
+838 VYL
-851 QSPTSYLSFND
+851 IGRMSICSCPT
-862 DSQEQAFDA
+862 
-871 GLYRIM
+871 
-877 MSLMMLNERSWLTQ
+877 
-891 NQVGHWLEEAI
+891 V
-902 SKKSIRFKEDAVA
+902 
-915 MDKAAWAQTMIEQA
+915 
-929 VGRICRTRNKPLS
+929 
-942 TYVLYDEGMTE
+942 
-953 FFMGDLG
+953 
-960 DKSHTKEFKAL
+960 
-971 SSYIQGHT
+971 
-979 EIGGDSH
+979 
-986 ASAEEVKLHNDS
+986 
-998 QAAQCKLRK
+998 
-1007 MREKALLFT
+1007 
-1016 PHPYEVE
+1016 
-1023 YENLED
+1023 
-1029 GSEDLSIPY
+1029 
-1038 YVKRA
+1038 
-1043 QIMNQYYKQAIIR
+1043 
-1056 NPVVASL
+1056 
-1063 QELDEQAMMVPFLRK
+1063 
-1078 CYGNWERDEDGSFCQ
+1078 
-1093 HPVSPSSVRLDVL
+1093 
-1106 MKNPVIREHFE
+1106 
-1117 RNGYATGWSSDG
+1117 
-1129 LILHPEI
+1129 
-1136 LMADYAGE
+1136 
-1144 IGEEA
+1144 
-1149 FKALVL
+1149 
-1155 RYTDCREE
+1155 
-1163 QFAHLEDRDYELA
+1163 
-1176 DFVVLNP
+1176 
-1183 DGSYKVAFDVK
+1183 
-1194 NMNPSIE
+1194 
-1201 HLDRDGDMPTAEK
+1201 
-1214 RQEKVNRL
+1214 
-1222 GCPLYTIN
+1222 
-1230 MLKMP
+1230 
-1235 FESMDRYE
+1235 
-1243 ICGVIDEDGHVQHDA
+1243 
-1258 IMRIKGLI
+1258 
-1266 ER
+1266 

>member
-1 MGVLYVLFLFFVLF
+1 MV
-15 LFLCRYTAQ
+15 
-24 KARNFVDDL
+24 N
-33 KIFCMKDKKQE
+33 KKQE

-91 IILCVQNKLIEGMNR
+91 IILCIQNKLIEGMNR

-139 GSLQELLA
+139 GSLQELLD

-173 EKLAKCIN
+173 EKLAKCMN

-271 ILSESVCIR
+271 ILSESVSIR

-306 GHACRKSA
+306 GQACRKSA

-357 ICQDNWERKIG
+357 ICQDNWERKMG

-378 ADTEEYSSF
+378 ADTKDYSSY

-412 ICYLAGEKNFIL
+412 ICYRAGEKNFIL

-432 LFGKYDMVISLD
+432 LSGKYDMVISLD
-444 KFLKLSESNTMAVKK
+444 KFLKLSESNTVAVKK

-464 VRKAFQ
+464 VREAFL

-546 RLYQEELDERDSLH
+546 RLYQEEL
-560 RVRLSCREISSTPEK
+560 
-575 ILYDLVVSD
+575 
-584 KVAVVLCSATASS
+584 
-597 ESVIS
+597 
-602 NFDIEYLMSALDR
+602 
-615 KVHLLDRED
+615 
-624 SRKFEELVEATYPS
+624 VEATYPS

-651 FKDSR
+651 FKDCR
-656 KEHMTL
+656 KEHMSL
-662 PEKYKQMFCEDA
+662 PEKYKLMFCEDA

-681 RWFKLTRRK
+681 RWFKLTRRE
-690 IFREAS
+690 IFRQAS

-748 IDGFYK
+748 IDGSYK

-796 SDGSISKVMLVTAYG
+796 SDGSISKMMLVTAYG

-877 MSLMMLNERSWLTQ
+877 MSLMMLNERSWLTP

-902 SKKSIRFKEDAVA
+902 SKKCIRFREDAVA
-915 MDKAAWAQTMIEQA
+915 MDKAAWAQTMVEQA
-929 VGRICRTRNKPLS
+929 VGRICRTKNKSLS

>member
-1 MGVLYVLFLFFVLF
+1 ME
-15 LFLCRYTAQ
+15 
-24 KARNFVDDL
+24 
-33 KIFCMKDKKQE
+33 DKKHE
-44 LSAHVEEIFKQYV
+44 LSAHVEKIFKQYV

-139 GSLQELLA
+139 GSLQELLD

-173 EKLAKCIN
+173 EKLAKCMN

-257 FLMTVHKAMLGIDP
+257 CLMTVHKAMLGIDP

-306 GHACRKSA
+306 GQACRKSA

-357 ICQDNWERKIG
+357 ICQDNWKRKMG

-378 ADTEEYSSF
+378 ADTKDYSSY

-412 ICYLAGEKNFIL
+412 ICYRAGEKNFIL

-432 LFGKYDMVISLD
+432 LSGKYDMVISLD
-444 KFLKLSESNTMAVKK
+444 KFLKLSESNTVAVKK
-459 FLSGC
+459 FLNGC
-464 VRKAFQ
+464 VREAFL
-470 KRQDAFR
+470 KRQDAFK

-494 EIHSLLA
+494 EIHSFLA

-523 NLTVKMDGKKYK
+523 NLTIKVDGKKYK

-602 NFDIEYLMSALDR
+602 NFDIEYLMSALGR

-624 SRKFEELVEATYPS
+624 SRKFEELIEATYPS

-681 RWFKLTRRK
+681 RWFKLTRRE
-690 IFREAS
+690 IFRQAS

-731 NRAAQA
+731 NRAAKA

-748 IDGFYK
+748 IDGSYK

-838 EHELKKDWDAVYL
+838 EHELKKDWDAV
-851 QSPTSYLSFND
+851 
-862 DSQEQAFDA
+862 
-871 GLYRIM
+871 
-877 MSLMMLNERSWLTQ
+877 
-891 NQVGHWLEEAI
+891 
-902 SKKSIRFKEDAVA
+902 
-915 MDKAAWAQTMIEQA
+915 
-929 VGRICRTRNKPLS
+929 
-942 TYVLYDEGMTE
+942 
-953 FFMGDLG
+953 
-960 DKSHTKEFKAL
+960 
-971 SSYIQGHT
+971 
-979 EIGGDSH
+979 
-986 ASAEEVKLHNDS
+986 
-998 QAAQCKLRK
+998 
-1007 MREKALLFT
+1007 
-1016 PHPYEVE
+1016 
-1023 YENLED
+1023 
-1029 GSEDLSIPY
+1029 
-1038 YVKRA
+1038 
-1043 QIMNQYYKQAIIR
+1043 
-1056 NPVVASL
+1056 
-1063 QELDEQAMMVPFLRK
+1063 
-1078 CYGNWERDEDGSFCQ
+1078 
-1093 HPVSPSSVRLDVL
+1093 
-1106 MKNPVIREHFE
+1106 
-1117 RNGYATGWSSDG
+1117 
-1129 LILHPEI
+1129 
-1136 LMADYAGE
+1136 
-1144 IGEEA
+1144 
-1149 FKALVL
+1149 
-1155 RYTDCREE
+1155 
-1163 QFAHLEDRDYELA
+1163 
-1176 DFVVLNP
+1176 
-1183 DGSYKVAFDVK
+1183 
-1194 NMNPSIE
+1194 
-1201 HLDRDGDMPTAEK
+1201 
-1214 RQEKVNRL
+1214 
-1222 GCPLYTIN
+1222 
-1230 MLKMP
+1230 
-1235 FESMDRYE
+1235 
-1243 ICGVIDEDGHVQHDA
+1243 
-1258 IMRIKGLI
+1258 
-1266 ER
+1266 

>member
-1 MGVLYVLFLFFVLF
+1 
-15 LFLCRYTAQ
+15 
-24 KARNFVDDL
+24 
-33 KIFCMKDKKQE
+33 MKDKKQE

-306 GHACRKSA
+306 GQACRKSA

-902 SKKSIRFKEDAVA
+902 SKKSSHG
-915 MDKAAWAQTMIEQA
+915 Q
-929 VGRICRTRNKPLS
+929 GC
-942 TYVLYDEGMTE
+942 
-953 FFMGDLG
+953 LG
-960 DKSHTKEFKAL
+960 
-971 SSYIQGHT
+971 
-979 EIGGDSH
+979 
-986 ASAEEVKLHNDS
+986 
-998 QAAQCKLRK
+998 
-1007 MREKALLFT
+1007 
-1016 PHPYEVE
+1016 
-1023 YENLED
+1023 
-1029 GSEDLSIPY
+1029 
-1038 YVKRA
+1038 
-1043 QIMNQYYKQAIIR
+1043 
-1056 NPVVASL
+1056 
-1063 QELDEQAMMVPFLRK
+1063 
-1078 CYGNWERDEDGSFCQ
+1078 
-1093 HPVSPSSVRLDVL
+1093 
-1106 MKNPVIREHFE
+1106 
-1117 RNGYATGWSSDG
+1117 
-1129 LILHPEI
+1129 
-1136 LMADYAGE
+1136 AD
-1144 IGEEA
+1144 
-1149 FKALVL
+1149 
-1155 RYTDCREE
+1155 D
-1163 QFAHLEDRDYELA
+1163 D
-1176 DFVVLNP
+1176 
-1183 DGSYKVAFDVK
+1183 
-1194 NMNPSIE
+1194 
-1201 HLDRDGDMPTAEK
+1201 
-1214 RQEKVNRL
+1214 
-1222 GCPLYTIN
+1222 
-1230 MLKMP
+1230 
-1235 FESMDRYE
+1235 
-1243 ICGVIDEDGHVQHDA
+1243 
-1258 IMRIKGLI
+1258 
-1266 ER
+1266 

>member
-1 MGVLYVLFLFFVLF
+1 
-15 LFLCRYTAQ
+15 
-24 KARNFVDDL
+24 
-33 KIFCMKDKKQE
+33 MKDKKQE

-86 HFERI
+86 HFECI

-139 GSLQELLA
+139 GSLQELLD

-173 EKLAKCIN
+173 EKLAKCMN

-243 ERVYPQVN
+243 ESVYPQVN

-271 ILSESVCIR
+271 ILSESVSIR

-306 GHACRKSA
+306 GQACRKSA

-357 ICQDNWERKIG
+357 ICQDNWKRKMG

-378 ADTEEYSSF
+378 ADTKDYSSY

-412 ICYLAGEKNFIL
+412 ICYRAGEKNFIL

-432 LFGKYDMVISLD
+432 LSGKYDMVISLD
-444 KFLKLSESNTMAVKK
+444 KFLKLSESNTVAVKK

-464 VRKAFQ
+464 VREAFL
-470 KRQDAFR
+470 KRQDAFK

-494 EIHSLLA
+494 EIHSFLA

-516 DYYTNRK
+516 DYYTSRK
-523 NLTVKMDGKKYK
+523 NLTIKVDGKKYK

-575 ILYDLVVSD
+575 ILYDLVASD

-602 NFDIEYLMSALDR
+602 NFDIEYLMSALGR

-662 PEKYKQMFCEDA
+662 PEKYKQMFSEDA
-674 VEEGLVD
+674 VKEGLVD
-681 RWFKLTRRK
+681 RWFKLTRRE
-690 IFREAS
+690 IFRQAS
-696 NADEAVFEFYR
+696 NADEAVFVFYR

-731 NRAAQA
+731 NRAAQT
-737 YEKQMNVIACL
+737 YEK
-748 IDGFYK
+748 
-754 QKMKNDDHVE
+754 
-764 DVFES
+764 
-769 GLPDWQNEH
+769 
-778 LFMSNSLKD
+778 
-787 VEDKVLKRL
+787 
-796 SDGSISKVMLVTAYG
+796 
-811 SFKAGANLQYK
+811 
-822 IPEGI
+822 
-827 DYERGD
+827 
-833 NWEED
+833 
-838 EHELKKDWDAVYL
+838 
-851 QSPTSYLSFND
+851 
-862 DSQEQAFDA
+862 
-871 GLYRIM
+871 
-877 MSLMMLNERSWLTQ
+877 
-891 NQVGHWLEEAI
+891 
-902 SKKSIRFKEDAVA
+902 
-915 MDKAAWAQTMIEQA
+915 
-929 VGRICRTRNKPLS
+929 
-942 TYVLYDEGMTE
+942 
-953 FFMGDLG
+953 
-960 DKSHTKEFKAL
+960 
-971 SSYIQGHT
+971 
-979 EIGGDSH
+979 
-986 ASAEEVKLHNDS
+986 
-998 QAAQCKLRK
+998 
-1007 MREKALLFT
+1007 
-1016 PHPYEVE
+1016 
-1023 YENLED
+1023 
-1029 GSEDLSIPY
+1029 
-1038 YVKRA
+1038 
-1043 QIMNQYYKQAIIR
+1043 
-1056 NPVVASL
+1056 
-1063 QELDEQAMMVPFLRK
+1063 
-1078 CYGNWERDEDGSFCQ
+1078 
-1093 HPVSPSSVRLDVL
+1093 
-1106 MKNPVIREHFE
+1106 
-1117 RNGYATGWSSDG
+1117 
-1129 LILHPEI
+1129 
-1136 LMADYAGE
+1136 
-1144 IGEEA
+1144 
-1149 FKALVL
+1149 
-1155 RYTDCREE
+1155 
-1163 QFAHLEDRDYELA
+1163 
-1176 DFVVLNP
+1176 
-1183 DGSYKVAFDVK
+1183 
-1194 NMNPSIE
+1194 
-1201 HLDRDGDMPTAEK
+1201 
-1214 RQEKVNRL
+1214 
-1222 GCPLYTIN
+1222 
-1230 MLKMP
+1230 
-1235 FESMDRYE
+1235 
-1243 ICGVIDEDGHVQHDA
+1243 
-1258 IMRIKGLI
+1258 
-1266 ER
+1266 

>member
-1 MGVLYVLFLFFVLF
+1 
-15 LFLCRYTAQ
+15 
-24 KARNFVDDL
+24 
-33 KIFCMKDKKQE
+33 MKDKKQE

-139 GSLQELLA
+139 GSLQELLV

-173 EKLAKCIN
+173 EKLAKCMN

-251 YASRKV
+251 YACRKV

-271 ILSESVCIR
+271 ILSESVSIR

-306 GHACRKSA
+306 GQACRKSA

-357 ICQDNWERKIG
+357 ICQDNWKRKMG

-378 ADTEEYSSF
+378 ADTKDYSSY

-412 ICYLAGEKNFIL
+412 IYYRAGEKNFIL

-432 LFGKYDMVISLD
+432 LSGKYDMVISLD
-444 KFLKLSESNTMAVKK
+444 KFLKLSESNTVAVKK

-494 EIHSLLA
+494 EIHSFLA

-523 NLTVKMDGKKYK
+523 NLTIKVDGKKYK

-602 NFDIEYLMSALDR
+602 NFDIEYLMSALGR

-690 IFREAS
+690 IFRKVS

-748 IDGFYK
+748 IDGSYK

-877 MSLMMLNERSWLTQ
+877 MSLMMLNERSWLTP
-891 NQVGHWLEEAI
+891 NQVG
-902 SKKSIRFKEDAVA
+902 
-915 MDKAAWAQTMIEQA
+915 
-929 VGRICRTRNKPLS
+929 
-942 TYVLYDEGMTE
+942 
-953 FFMGDLG
+953 
-960 DKSHTKEFKAL
+960 
-971 SSYIQGHT
+971 
-979 EIGGDSH
+979 
-986 ASAEEVKLHNDS
+986 
-998 QAAQCKLRK
+998 
-1007 MREKALLFT
+1007 
-1016 PHPYEVE
+1016 
-1023 YENLED
+1023 
-1029 GSEDLSIPY
+1029 
-1038 YVKRA
+1038 
-1043 QIMNQYYKQAIIR
+1043 
-1056 NPVVASL
+1056 
-1063 QELDEQAMMVPFLRK
+1063 
-1078 CYGNWERDEDGSFCQ
+1078 
-1093 HPVSPSSVRLDVL
+1093 
-1106 MKNPVIREHFE
+1106 
-1117 RNGYATGWSSDG
+1117 TGW
-1129 LILHPEI
+1129 
-1136 LMADYAGE
+1136 
-1144 IGEEA
+1144 
-1149 FKALVL
+1149 
-1155 RYTDCREE
+1155 
-1163 QFAHLEDRDYELA
+1163 
-1176 DFVVLNP
+1176 
-1183 DGSYKVAFDVK
+1183 
-1194 NMNPSIE
+1194 
-1201 HLDRDGDMPTAEK
+1201 K
-1214 RQEKVNRL
+1214 RRFPRSLSVSRR
-1222 GCPLYTIN
+1222 
-1230 MLKMP
+1230 ML
-1235 FESMDRYE
+1235 
-1243 ICGVIDEDGHVQHDA
+1243 
-1258 IMRIKGLI
+1258 
-1266 ER
+1266 

>member
-1 MGVLYVLFLFFVLF
+1 MYFSLYYPQSRDLWVFYMCCFFFLCF

-24 KARNFVDDL
+24 KARNFVDGL
-33 KIFCMKDKKQE
+33 KLFCMKDKKQE
-44 LSAHVEEIFKQYV
+44 LSAHVEKIFKQYV

-139 GSLQELLA
+139 GSLQELLD

-173 EKLAKCIN
+173 EKLAKCMN

-189 DSENASLLEQIQA
+189 DSENASLLVQIQA

-271 ILSESVCIR
+271 ILSESVSIR

-306 GHACRKSA
+306 GQACRKSA

-357 ICQDNWERKIG
+357 ICQDNWKRKMG

-378 ADTEEYSSF
+378 ADTKDYSSY

-412 ICYLAGEKNFIL
+412 ICYRAGEKNFIL

-432 LFGKYDMVISLD
+432 LSGKYDMVISLD
-444 KFLKLSESNTMAVKK
+444 KFLKFSESNTVAVKK

-464 VRKAFQ
+464 VREAFQ

-902 SKKSIRFKEDAVA
+902 SKKSIRF
-915 MDKAAWAQTMIEQA
+915 
-929 VGRICRTRNKPLS
+929 
-942 TYVLYDEGMTE
+942 
-953 FFMGDLG
+953 
-960 DKSHTKEFKAL
+960 
-971 SSYIQGHT
+971 
-979 EIGGDSH
+979 
-986 ASAEEVKLHNDS
+986 
-998 QAAQCKLRK
+998 
-1007 MREKALLFT
+1007 
-1016 PHPYEVE
+1016 
-1023 YENLED
+1023 
-1029 GSEDLSIPY
+1029 
-1038 YVKRA
+1038 
-1043 QIMNQYYKQAIIR
+1043 
-1056 NPVVASL
+1056 
-1063 QELDEQAMMVPFLRK
+1063 
-1078 CYGNWERDEDGSFCQ
+1078 
-1093 HPVSPSSVRLDVL
+1093 
-1106 MKNPVIREHFE
+1106 
-1117 RNGYATGWSSDG
+1117 
-1129 LILHPEI
+1129 
-1136 LMADYAGE
+1136 
-1144 IGEEA
+1144 
-1149 FKALVL
+1149 
-1155 RYTDCREE
+1155 
-1163 QFAHLEDRDYELA
+1163 
-1176 DFVVLNP
+1176 
-1183 DGSYKVAFDVK
+1183 
-1194 NMNPSIE
+1194 
-1201 HLDRDGDMPTAEK
+1201 
-1214 RQEKVNRL
+1214 
-1222 GCPLYTIN
+1222 
-1230 MLKMP
+1230 
-1235 FESMDRYE
+1235 
-1243 ICGVIDEDGHVQHDA
+1243 
-1258 IMRIKGLI
+1258 
-1266 ER
+1266 

>member
-1 MGVLYVLFLFFVLF
+1 
-15 LFLCRYTAQ
+15 
-24 KARNFVDDL
+24 
-33 KIFCMKDKKQE
+33 MKDKKQE

-139 GSLQELLA
+139 GSLQELLD

-173 EKLAKCIN
+173 EKLAKCMN

-243 ERVYPQVN
+243 ERVYLQVN

-271 ILSESVCIR
+271 ILSENVSIR

-306 GHACRKSA
+306 GQACRKSA

-357 ICQDNWERKIG
+357 ICQDNWKRKMG

-378 ADTEEYSSF
+378 ADTKDYSSY

-404 GEEHARSF
+404 GAEHARSF
-412 ICYLAGEKNFIL
+412 ICYRASEKNFIL

-432 LFGKYDMVISLD
+432 LSGKYDMVISLD
-444 KFLKLSESNTMAVKK
+444 KFLKLSESNTVAVKK
-459 FLSGC
+459 FLNGC
-464 VRKAFQ
+464 VREAFL
-470 KRQDAFR
+470 KRQDAFK

-494 EIHSLLA
+494 EIHSFLA

-523 NLTVKMDGKKYK
+523 NLTIKVDGKKYK
-535 VQDDSFYMHGC
+535 VLDDSFYMHGC

-602 NFDIEYLMSALDR
+602 NFDIEYLMSALGR

-690 IFREAS
+690 IFRQAS
-696 NADEAVFEFYR
+696 NADKAVFEFYR

-731 NRAAQA
+731 NRAAHTYQ
-737 YEKQMNVIACL
+737 KQMNVIACL
-748 IDGFYK
+748 IDGSYK
-754 QKMKNDDHVE
+754 QKMKNDDPN
-764 DVFES
+764 F
-769 GLPDWQNEH
+769 
-778 LFMSNSLKD
+778 
-787 VEDKVLKRL
+787 
-796 SDGSISKVMLVTAYG
+796 
-811 SFKAGANLQYK
+811 
-822 IPEGI
+822 
-827 DYERGD
+827 
-833 NWEED
+833 
-838 EHELKKDWDAVYL
+838 
-851 QSPTSYLSFND
+851 
-862 DSQEQAFDA
+862 
-871 GLYRIM
+871 
-877 MSLMMLNERSWLTQ
+877 
-891 NQVGHWLEEAI
+891 
-902 SKKSIRFKEDAVA
+902 
-915 MDKAAWAQTMIEQA
+915 
-929 VGRICRTRNKPLS
+929 RN
-942 TYVLYDEGMTE
+942 T
-953 FFMGDLG
+953 
-960 DKSHTKEFKAL
+960 
-971 SSYIQGHT
+971 
-979 EIGGDSH
+979 
-986 ASAEEVKLHNDS
+986 
-998 QAAQCKLRK
+998 
-1007 MREKALLFT
+1007 
-1016 PHPYEVE
+1016 
-1023 YENLED
+1023 
-1029 GSEDLSIPY
+1029 
-1038 YVKRA
+1038 
-1043 QIMNQYYKQAIIR
+1043 II
-1056 NPVVASL
+1056 
-1063 QELDEQAMMVPFLRK
+1063 
-1078 CYGNWERDEDGSFCQ
+1078 
-1093 HPVSPSSVRLDVL
+1093 
-1106 MKNPVIREHFE
+1106 
-1117 RNGYATGWSSDG
+1117 
-1129 LILHPEI
+1129 
-1136 LMADYAGE
+1136 
-1144 IGEEA
+1144 
-1149 FKALVL
+1149 
-1155 RYTDCREE
+1155 
-1163 QFAHLEDRDYELA
+1163 
-1176 DFVVLNP
+1176 
-1183 DGSYKVAFDVK
+1183 
-1194 NMNPSIE
+1194 
-1201 HLDRDGDMPTAEK
+1201 
-1214 RQEKVNRL
+1214 
-1222 GCPLYTIN
+1222 
-1230 MLKMP
+1230 
-1235 FESMDRYE
+1235 
-1243 ICGVIDEDGHVQHDA
+1243 
-1258 IMRIKGLI
+1258 
-1266 ER
+1266 